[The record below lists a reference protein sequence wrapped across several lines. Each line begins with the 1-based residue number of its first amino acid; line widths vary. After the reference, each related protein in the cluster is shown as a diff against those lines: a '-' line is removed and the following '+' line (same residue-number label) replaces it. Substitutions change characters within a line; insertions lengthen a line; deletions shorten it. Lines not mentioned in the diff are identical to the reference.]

1 MIYLFDNVNA
11 PQDERIIETGT
22 DAQTIYVQVGN
33 IPEGET
39 TMQNFDTKSV
49 ITLIVAIAV
58 SIAFMFVVIAPAFNV
73 IVPQPTS
80 AMVFAMFGALAGFG
94 GSQYGEAQAAKRVM
108 MMQSK

>member
-1 MIYLFDNVNA
+1 MKYLFDNVNA

-22 DAQTIYVQVGN
+22 DAKTIYIQVGN
-33 IPEGET
+33 IPEGE

-58 SIAFMFVVIAPAFNV
+58 SIAFMFVVIAPALNV
-73 IVPQPTS
+73 IVPQTTS

-94 GSQYGEAQAAKRVM
+94 GSQYGEAQAAKRM
-108 MMQSK
+108 LQMQGK